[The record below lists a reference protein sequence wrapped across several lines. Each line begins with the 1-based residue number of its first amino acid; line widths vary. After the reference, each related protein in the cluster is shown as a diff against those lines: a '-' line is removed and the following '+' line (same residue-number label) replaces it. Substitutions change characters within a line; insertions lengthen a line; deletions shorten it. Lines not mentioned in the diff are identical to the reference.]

1 MDIQS
6 CLKVLT
12 KSELQKIATKC
23 KVSCKSSWRKSSFV
37 SALEKEDLDDL
48 VQAMTSAQLT
58 SILSENS
65 LSSSGKVADKRER
78 LKTALDGGGSS
89 SKKKKTAKKTAAKKS
104 SSKKTAAKKNTKRKK
119 TKVPKKKP
127 AAAGLRVTRKRP
139 AAAAVE
145 PPAPVAA
152 ACNSRAARPRSPAR
166 PRPRFGCFPA

>member
-23 KVSCKSSWRKSSFV
+23 KVSSKSSWRKSSFV

-65 LSSSGKVADKRER
+65 LSSSGKVADKRDR
-78 LKTALDGGGSS
+78 LKTALEGGASS
-89 SKKKKTAKKTAAKKS
+89 SKKKKTTKKTTAKKS
-104 SSKKTAAKKNTKRKK
+104 AAS
-119 TKVPKKKP
+119 
-127 AAAGLRVTRKRP
+127 RP
-139 AAAAVE
+139 LSHIYLICAL
-145 PPAPVAA
+145 APMIHGV
-152 ACNSRAARPRSPAR
+152 RSFPSDR
-166 PRPRFGCFPA
+166 RRFFGVVLSFFSW